1 MYVTFDDDTDV
12 IFETEDG
19 LDEAAADGDVSPEA
33 PAGLALGVD
42 RTLSAPA
49 ESAPDRTLGAQEF
62 FDFDTDDDIYRNRDL
77 DR

>member
-1 MYVTFDDDTDV
+1 M

-19 LDEAAADGDVSPEA
+19 LDDAAADGDLSAEA
-33 PAGLALGVD
+33 PAGLALGDD
-42 RTLSAPA
+42 RTLSVPA

-62 FDFDTDDDIYRNRDL
+62 FDFDADDDIYRNRDL